1 MARTA
6 NTDYPFSNVHSCRI
20 HPGIGIAHVG
30 NSPDSFYVAADTP
43 EGTRDAPAGGYKDTN
58 GRVRRQAALFRLYG
72 YDKDGNNLGELP
84 LRSANGE
91 PAVEVEWSA
100 HLVNKKGA
108 AHRFQDGL
116 VSNAPTRLRNSNG
129 ASHHYPDTRSPDER
143 AELIIDPGVRAIS
156 SSGASD
162 NPRFDTGAFLG
173 VPVYL
178 GELQVD
184 DGGRLLVLGGL
195 GRAGSTIPDN
205 PIGADARSTDYWAN
219 NDYWY
224 DDVSDGPVS
233 AAVMLPDGRR
243 IDVSDP
249 KDAAWVVVGP
259 PNFAPPIDA
268 LVTLHDVA
276 EEIAINAGWLSER
289 AEADNER
296 LQSLLSRMDSIGWVS
311 NDARRGHRFSFAHC
325 QPGTERARIFA
336 MLRDPTAE
344 GGVAIKQATARY
356 MPPLYGDRGP
366 GQPGVPASWFSLLP
380 RQYRLLEKWKQATAA
395 TSEAADQPPR
405 TSAGQTPDERVS
417 ELQRIVLDR
426 AVGGPFAPGVE
437 VGQRAKDPATYAGA
451 FRINRGPIKAGDLTS
466 SLSLPWQAGLFL
478 RRENWW
484 PSARPDDVIPQDVFD
499 EVNSLWQ
506 PGGKSVREGLE
517 GRVKWDRGLGVST
530 LLRRPWQNPAA
541 TRDDPRDAARR
552 GADDMVRYWHELGF
566 VQRIRAASGEDVYV
580 ETERLPYAGMD
591 IRYLFHAL
599 LNLEN
604 HRGCVGKAQE
614 YVESVLQAARDV
626 QKLPSAF
633 NFMNNVRPFRYSEE
647 VFEARMKDIYDD
659 CMEFGL
665 TQNGRPYNAA
675 NEEHNPYFATREN
688 VIERIKQLTPFNFLD
703 GAWLRNVHRMGPM
716 DEVNSTLFSIFNE
729 ELGDGEVSQNH
740 ANVYRDLC
748 HSFGFYP
755 APVASTA
762 FAFDPQFLD
771 AAFESA
777 TFQLGISEF
786 PSLYYPEIIG
796 MTLWL
801 EWTALELHRA
811 ASIIE
816 NVGLSSKFHR
826 LHIAIDNAEDGHA
839 GQILRAVKIYLHNVK
854 LHGGEEAVQEQ
865 WSRIWDGY
873 VAYALTFAILMQQII
888 HILREPR
895 TVEDQLLQLIGAKK
909 LYGQYNHGTKKL
921 GSVPINQFF
930 NDPKAF
936 LDGLIEH
943 GYIVPGNPDASR
955 FFKLL
960 EFDGAMFRVFN
971 DAEIKLWRDWVQ
983 DEAPSFKRRDRQR
996 PKSLDERR
1004 LDEACRTKF
1013 KFVEQIADERFSG
1026 LRQTA
1031 SPRRVFLWLDAI
1043 DKTRARTGNGASPH
1057 SEVDQARAVV
1067 TKYDNWLAWA
1077 MVRSVYHMTT
1087 QLRVTDRQAGQDA
1100 LVSGLLSIRDA
1111 SDFSTAAARFL
1122 QSLKGKLA
1130 SSTNGEVLSELEAS
1144 PFGQLLDA
1152 IPPGGD
1158 GNTIRAL
1165 LSAWIGQGM
1174 PLPNVADKNP
1184 KALRLEATVEEE
1196 EFHPTGIALGYGAV
1210 H

>member
-20 HPGIGIAHVG
+20 HPGIGIARVG
-30 NSPDSFYVAADTP
+30 NSPDSFYIAADTP
-43 EGTRDAPAGGYKDTN
+43 EGTRDAPAGGYKDAN

-84 LRSANGE
+84 LRANGGE

-108 AHRFQDGL
+108 SHRFQDGL
-116 VSNAPTRLRNSNG
+116 ASNAPPRLRNSNG
-129 ASHHYPDTRSPDER
+129 ASHQYPDTRAPDER
-143 AELIIDPGVRAIS
+143 TELIIDPGKRTITA
-156 SSGASD
+156 SGASD
-162 NPRFDTGAFLG
+162 NRQFDTGAFLG

-195 GRAGSTIPDN
+195 GRAESTIPDN
-205 PIGADARSTDYWAN
+205 PIGADTRSTDYWAN

-224 DDVSDGPVS
+224 DDISDGPVS
-233 AAVMLPDGRR
+233 AVVTLPDGRR
-243 IDVSDP
+243 IDISDP

-259 PNFAPPIDA
+259 PNYAPSVDA

-289 AEADNER
+289 AKAENER
-296 LQSLLSRMDSIGWVS
+296 TQSLLSRMDNIGWVN

-325 QPGTERARIFA
+325 QPGAERARIFA
-336 MLRDPTAE
+336 VLRDPTAE
-344 GGVAIKQATARY
+344 GSAAIKQATARY
-356 MPPLYGDRGP
+356 MPPLYGDRGH
-366 GQPGVPASWFSLLP
+366 GQAGVPASWFSLLP
-380 RQYRLLEKWKQATAA
+380 RQYRLLQKWKQVTAG
-395 TSEAADQPPR
+395 EAADQPPQPPKD
-405 TSAGQTPDERVS
+405 QTPDERVS
-417 ELQRIVLDR
+417 ELQRIVLDQ

-437 VGQRAKDPATYAGA
+437 VGQLAKDPATYAGA
-451 FRINRGPIKAGDLTS
+451 FRIKRGPIKAGDLTS
-466 SLSLPWQAGLFL
+466 SLSLPWQAGLYL
-478 RRENWW
+478 RREHWW

-499 EVNSLWQ
+499 EVNSLWL
-506 PGGKSVREGLE
+506 PGGKRVREGLE

-552 GADDMVRYWHELGF
+552 AADDMVRYWHELGF
-566 VQRIRAASGEDVYV
+566 VRRIRAASGEDVYV

-604 HRGCVGKAQE
+604 HRGCLGKAQE
-614 YVESVLQAARDV
+614 YVESVLQAARNV

-633 NFMNNVRPFRYSEE
+633 NFMNNVRPFRYSED

-729 ELGDGEVSQNH
+729 ELGDGDVSQNH

-811 ASIIE
+811 ASILE

-839 GQILRAVKIYLHNVK
+839 GQILRAVKIYLHNVM

-888 HILREPR
+888 HVLREPR
-895 TVEDQLLQLIGAKK
+895 SVEDQLLQLIGAKK

-960 EFDGAMFRVFN
+960 EFGGAMFRVFN

-983 DEAPSFKRRDRQR
+983 DEAPSFKQRDRQR

-1013 KFVEQIADERFSG
+1013 NFVKQIADDRFGG

-1043 DKTRARTGNGASPH
+1043 DKAHRTGNGSATSPH
-1057 SEVDQARAVV
+1057 NEADRARAVIK
-1067 TKYDNWLAWA
+1067 KYDNWLAWA
-1077 MVRSVYHMTT
+1077 MVRAVYHMVT
-1087 QLRVTDRQAGQDA
+1087 QLRVTDRQPGQDA
-1100 LVSGLLSIRDA
+1100 LVRDLLDIRDA
-1111 SDFSTAAARFL
+1111 SDFSVAAAHFL
-1122 QSLKGKLA
+1122 QSLKTKIAGSANGK
-1130 SSTNGEVLSELEAS
+1130 VLSELEAS
-1144 PFGQLLDA
+1144 PFGQLFDA

-1158 GNTIRAL
+1158 GNTIRTL